1 MNGHAGAD
9 RPFSQRM
16 GIEQKKEIQID
27 SMDDELR
34 NRIWNVMDEFYFTG
48 SCFHKD
54 YHIKASRP
62 DKLISEQDIIR
73 RVFDGVFKEDAH
85 EFRRAHEIKREFY
98 ELRWP
103 RVYDFV
109 EFLLSKFP
117 LSGNDL
123 QDRLNSVLEEES
135 AGYRLI
141 ENKITRIT
149 NKLEL
154 DEVDNAQN
162 TGIAEIDKHVESAIL
177 LLSDRE
183 NPDLGNAVKEAISAV
198 EALCRKIAG
207 DSDATLGQA
216 LSKIQS
222 KNPKPIDSHLEDA
235 VKKLYKF
242 SNDASGVRHSHA
254 EGKTQ
259 VGFDEAKFMVVTC
272 SAIVNYLVKHAG
284 PR

>member
-1 MNGHAGAD
+1 MNID
-9 RPFSQRM
+9 EDERPFSQRM
-16 GIEQKKEIQID
+16 GIEWKKEIQIE
-27 SMDDELR
+27 SIDDELR
-34 NRIWNVMDEFYFTG
+34 NRIWNVMDEFYFADR
-48 SCFHKD
+48 CFYED
-54 YHIKASRP
+54 EHIKASRP
-62 DKLISEQDIIR
+62 NKLISKQHIIR
-73 RVFDGVFKEDAH
+73 SVFDGVFKKDAS
-85 EFRRAHEIKREFY
+85 EFHNTDYVKCEFY
-98 ELRWP
+98 RLTWP

-117 LSGNDL
+117 LSGNGL

-141 ENKITRIT
+141 KNKFTRIT
-149 NKLEL
+149 NEMEL

-162 TGIAEIDKHVESAIL
+162 TGIAEIDKHVESAIS

-183 NPDLGNAVKEAISAV
+183 NPDPANAVKEAISAV

-216 LSKIQS
+216 LSKIQD
-222 KNPKPIDSHLEDA
+222 NDPKMIDPHLAEA

-272 SAIVNYLVKHAG
+272 SAVVNYLVKHAG